1 MQATAIDFP
10 WATELE
16 KSVIHA
22 LTTSF
27 GLDFLLFKDKD
38 GGDVNTIHNARNGVY
53 ATSEEHERFQQKEA
67 YDRKKSNFDK
77 HENFIAKGREDK
89 ALQEIGILQDGYTG
103 KIIANKKGIRHL
115 DHVISAKEIYN
126 DAGRVLAD
134 LDAVNLASHGSNF
147 QSTHAS
153 INTSKSDL
161 SVEDFLS
168 KLPERIERA
177 EEGLA
182 ADQKRL
188 AFMPRDTPQQR
199 HEAQGLED
207 SIRKNDEK
215 IKALKSVDPASM
227 RKKDQAAR
235 KEYNSQINQK
245 YYTSSKFLGSALQEA
260 GTAGIK
266 MGVRQML
273 GLIYAELWFELRAKI
288 PEIVDRSRKSFSLDG
303 FLIDIKAM
311 LESLWNRIQ
320 ARFRSFLTTFKDGIF
335 SGILASATTTVFNI
349 FATTSKSAVKII
361 REMWGQLVKA
371 FKILAF
377 NPDNLSA
384 IELTKAVLQILSAG
398 VATIIG
404 SLIYAE
410 LVPLL
415 QFPFGNDIA
424 AFLGALTTGL
434 IIVGLQYVLLY
445 SPMMQKLWSVVD
457 NSTYVYTVREFQAIN
472 AELDRYLGELARIEF
487 NLNAEELTQFA
498 QELGTCNDE
507 IERGLILREE
517 VAKRGIKL
525 PFEMGQSVSTRKWLG
540 SLAK

>member
-1 MQATAIDFP
+1 
-10 WATELE
+10 
-16 KSVIHA
+16 
-22 LTTSF
+22 
-27 GLDFLLFKDKD
+27 
-38 GGDVNTIHNARNGVY
+38 
-53 ATSEEHERFQQKEA
+53 
-67 YDRKKSNFDK
+67 
-77 HENFIAKGREDK
+77 
-89 ALQEIGILQDGYTG
+89 
-103 KIIANKKGIRHL
+103 
-115 DHVISAKEIYN
+115 
-126 DAGRVLAD
+126 
-134 LDAVNLASHGSNF
+134 
-147 QSTHAS
+147 
-153 INTSKSDL
+153 
-161 SVEDFLS
+161 
-168 KLPERIERA
+168 
-177 EEGLA
+177 
-182 ADQKRL
+182 
-188 AFMPRDTPQQR
+188 
-199 HEAQGLED
+199 
-207 SIRKNDEK
+207 
-215 IKALKSVDPASM
+215 
-227 RKKDQAAR
+227 
-235 KEYNSQINQK
+235 
-245 YYTSSKFLGSALQEA
+245 
-260 GTAGIK
+260 